1 MLVATISFCF
11 LLESAYLMRLNLD
24 KQVYFGGDEGFLR
37 RLEAPQGGK
46 RAGGVGGSRCHR
58 RPQGESTTRRCT
70 TPRSTKE
77 YHKEGDLMM
86 YYPKEEN
93 HNRGLAPKW
102 SSTKG

>member
-1 MLVATISFCF
+1 MVRRVRRHPGTKREGAWWVVVLVATTSFCF

-70 TPRSTKE
+70 TPRRRTTT
-77 YHKEGDLMM
+77 G
-86 YYPKEEN
+86 
-93 HNRGLAPKW
+93 G
-102 SSTKG
+102 

>member
-58 RPQGESTTRRCT
+58 RPQGESTTRRGT
-70 TPRSTKE
+70 S
-77 YHKEGDLMM
+77 YM

-93 HNRGLAPKW
+93 HNRGLATKG